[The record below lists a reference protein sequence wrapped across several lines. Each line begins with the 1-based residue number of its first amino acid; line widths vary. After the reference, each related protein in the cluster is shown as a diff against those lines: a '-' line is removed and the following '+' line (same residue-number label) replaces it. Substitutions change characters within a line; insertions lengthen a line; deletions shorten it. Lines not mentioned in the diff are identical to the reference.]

1 MEKVEEDV
9 ENNGIQMNEIREVE
23 KKIGNTKKTKSNSN
37 NKRRKIIDRR
47 DSTGTWFVS
56 HQKLEKWNENEL
68 NKLQF
73 AILLSLMIIYICH
86 IVTSPIHQIQRHY
99 LGVFMA
105 KALIF
110 AFYIDLY
117 IKVYFHY

>member
-37 NKRRKIIDRR
+37 NKRRKIIDRH
-47 DSTGTWFVS
+47 STGTWFVS

-73 AILLSLMIIYICH
+73 AILLSLTVMYICH
-86 IVTSPIHQIQRHY
+86 IVTSPFIKFIEDQTAI
-99 LGVFMA
+99 
-105 KALIF
+105 I
-110 AFYIDLY
+110 I
-117 IKVYFHY
+117 IKVEVIEIYKRKK